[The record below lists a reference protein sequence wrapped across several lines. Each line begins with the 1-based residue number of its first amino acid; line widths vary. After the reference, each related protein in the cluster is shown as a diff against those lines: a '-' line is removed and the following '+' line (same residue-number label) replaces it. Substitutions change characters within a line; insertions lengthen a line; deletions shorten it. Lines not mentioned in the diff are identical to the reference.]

1 MKREKHKWI
10 VLQHPDHSP
19 SILRVDRITGIE
31 QVSPELCL
39 VSYSRKYVFKIA
51 ASLADIERAAGRG
64 FDYDDIVHD
73 SIE

>member
-19 SILRVDRITGIE
+19 AIMRVDRITGIE

-39 VSYSRKYVFKIA
+39 VSYGRKYVFKIE
-51 ASLADIERAAGRG
+51 ASLADIERAAERE
-64 FDYDDIVHD
+64 FDYEDLYDRIQR
-73 SIE
+73 